1 VSLLAWI
8 AALGM
13 LQDPAGRLLD
23 AVERADPAAAREAL
37 ASLAREDGPRAARA
51 VASALGRFRE
61 RQAAALNILRDARR
75 EVEDLDASF
84 CFGLGEERAQ
94 NRRRAEAVRRVT
106 ELTRRAVDGEIV
118 YHLLRES
125 LRPLAERAPEDLDRE
140 ARRSASW
147 VLKSEIYEALAEA
160 GARLPLEAALERERE
175 PVVLAAIV
183 PGLGP
188 RAAAAFLE
196 HPFWQV
202 REAAIRGLA
211 GSPESVPRLV
221 EVLATGDLRLR
232 DAAHRALEALTG
244 ARLPPDVHAWRAWR
258 ESEGGP
264 ARRSGSEGGARE
276 PSSRPGV
283 TTAFYDVPVASSRLC
298 FVLDRSL
305 SMREEGRFE
314 AARREL
320 KRLLGALPDGTR
332 VNILFFGAGVSS
344 FAGALRPLDAQ
355 ARRDASDF
363 VDRQVPDARGTDL
376 YGALEKALLWV
387 GNPDSGTLR
396 EEGADTIV
404 LLSDGRPTVGRVVDE
419 ELVGRVVARR
429 ARPLRPVFHAV
440 QLGMEAPML
449 RRLAERTGGRYL
461 RLP

>member
-1 VSLLAWI
+1 MSLLAWI

-23 AVERADPAAAREAL
+23 AVERADPAAARAAL
-37 ASLAREDGPRAARA
+37 ASLAGEDGPRAARA
-51 VASALGRFRE
+51 VASALGRFRD

-84 CFGLGEERAQ
+84 CFGLGEERVQ

-106 ELTRRAVDGEIV
+106 ELTRRAGDGEIV
-118 YHLLRES
+118 YDLLRES

-258 ESEGGP
+258 EREEG
-264 ARRSGSEGGARE
+264 ACAS
-276 PSSRPGV
+276 SSRPGV

-320 KRLLGALPDGTR
+320 KRLLAALPEGTR

-440 QLGMEAPML
+440 QLGTEAPML

-461 RLP
+461 LLP

>member
-1 VSLLAWI
+1 MSLLAWI
-8 AALGM
+8 AALGT

-23 AVERADPAAAREAL
+23 AVERADPAAAREAQ
-37 ASLAREDGPRAARA
+37 AGLAREDGPRAARA
-51 VASALGRFRE
+51 VASALGRFRD
-61 RQAAALNILRDARR
+61 RQAALLSALRDARR
-75 EVEDLDASF
+75 DVEDLDTAFS
-84 CFGLGEERAQ
+84 FGLGEERAQ
-94 NRRRAEAVRRVT
+94 DRRRAEAVRRVT

-118 YHLLRES
+118 YDLLREG
-125 LRPLAERAPEDLDRE
+125 LRPLAERAPEELARE

-160 GARLPLEAALERERE
+160 GARLPLEAALEGERE

-196 HPFWQV
+196 HPCWQV

-211 GSPESVPRLV
+211 ASPESVPRLV

-244 ARLPPDVHAWRAWR
+244 ERLPPDVRAWRARR
-258 ESEGGP
+258 ES
-264 ARRSGSEGGARE
+264 GGAAGD
-276 PSSRPGV
+276 PSPRPGV
-283 TTAFYDVPVASSRLC
+283 TTAFYDVPVASSRVC

-320 KRLLGALPDGTR
+320 QRLLGALPDGTR

-344 FAGALRPLDAQ
+344 FAGTLRPLDAQ
-355 ARRDASDF
+355 ARRDAAAF
-363 VDRQVPDARGTDL
+363 VDRQAPDARGTDL

-387 GNPDSGTLR
+387 GNPDSGILR

-440 QLGMEAPML
+440 RLGAEAPML
-449 RRLAERTGGRYL
+449 RSLAERTGGRYL
-461 RLP
+461 LLP

>member
-8 AALGM
+8 AALGT
-13 LQDPAGRLLD
+13 LQDPADRFLD
-23 AVERADPAAAREAL
+23 AVERADPAAARAAL

-51 VASALGRFRE
+51 VASALGRFRD
-61 RQAAALNILRDARR
+61 RQAAALNILRNARR

-118 YHLLRES
+118 YDLLRES

-196 HPFWQV
+196 HPVWQV

-264 ARRSGSEGGARE
+264 ARE

-363 VDRQVPDARGTDL
+363 VDRQVPDARGTDF
-376 YGALEKALLWV
+376 YGALDKALLWV

-440 QLGMEAPML
+440 QLGTEAPML

-461 RLP
+461 LLP